1 MILNKYFYDNVEFYN
16 KFCNKPYN
24 HKPPDKSLE
33 MDKMFDY
40 QLFYVH
46 LENVVSE
53 IPEWLQFL
61 L

>member
-1 MILNKYFYDNVEFYN
+1 MILNKYFYDNVEFYY

-24 HKPPDKSLE
+24 HKPDKGLE
-33 MDKMFDY
+33 MDKTFDY

-53 IPEWLQFL
+53 IPELLQFL